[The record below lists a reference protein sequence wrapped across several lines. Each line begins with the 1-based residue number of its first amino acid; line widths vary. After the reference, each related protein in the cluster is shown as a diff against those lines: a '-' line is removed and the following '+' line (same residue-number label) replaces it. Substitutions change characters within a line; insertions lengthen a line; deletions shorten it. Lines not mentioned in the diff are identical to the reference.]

1 MISKQRKLYEKP
13 NKRWTAVGEKN
24 ETKDKREK
32 IIQECFC
39 SGMRQC
45 YNRPIPI
52 YENSNLA
59 ARRGGIKQKKW
70 NHLEAQYIENDLF
83 QYSHVS
89 LKTQWKGLHRKL
101 KRSFFLERL
110 WSSGLLTVFSRL
122 KIFAPRFLWCR
133 VHDRNPARFNVISM
147 EFLSLSRRRSTFRKV
162 PSGGERGGNPVFAD
176 YSFHSFGLIFE
187 KNKKMGC

>member
-32 IIQECFC
+32 IIHECFC

-89 LKTQWKGLHRKL
+89 LKTQWKGLRRKL

-110 WSSGLLTVFSRL
+110 WSSGLLTVFSWL
-122 KIFAPRFLWCR
+122 KILLRGSYDVGSMIEILPDLTSAVWNFCR
-133 VHDRNPARFNVISM
+133 WVADVLPSERSPAAGSEEEILFSQTIASIASV
-147 EFLSLSRRRSTFRKV
+147 
-162 PSGGERGGNPVFAD
+162 
-176 YSFHSFGLIFE
+176 
-187 KNKKMGC
+187 